1 MHEAQL
7 PRISPIGCYADTR
20 DRALP
25 ILLKSFRDQINWHS
39 MNKTV
44 NQCARVAHGSGYPYF
59 AVQFYGECWTGTN
72 ANATYNKHGE
82 STECWEGVGKHWANF
97 VYKLE

>member
-7 PRISPIGCYADTR
+7 PPISPIGCYADTS

-25 ILLKSFRDQINWHS
+25 ILLKSFRDQINWNA

-44 NQCARVAHGSGYPYF
+44 NQCARVAYGSGYPYF

-72 ANATYNKHGE
+72 ANSTYNKHGE
-82 STECWEGVGKHWANF
+82 STKCWEGVGQGWANF